1 MGGGEVHK
9 IVCVSVGDA
18 DNVGLEG
25 RETVH
30 FTLVVSLEIDG
41 LNSESINTLGDNL
54 VTNVGSISLCI
65 VVYVEVDV
73 DA

>member
-9 IVCVSVGDA
+9 VISVSVGDA

-25 RETVH
+25 WETVH
-30 FTLVVSLEIDG
+30 FTLVVSLQIDG
-41 LNSESINTLGDNL
+41 LNSESINTLGNNL
-54 VTNVGSISLCI
+54 VTDVGSISLCI

-73 DA
+73 NP